1 MPVLQPLALIAATS
15 AFAALPLGPALAEL
29 RRSRDA
35 AALPIRRDDD
45 NIRNFAETFRAFSRV
60 HLERAAQQDAF
71 QHSAAVLFHKSEFS
85 QFVNADGELARGI
98 VLCQGEMTLGHKMIF
113 RDDIYCAGTLI
124 GGARNV
130 YRSILTEQD
139 LCLGENSQVLRW
151 LHADGSISLGTYCRL
166 HGRASADFIIYLRPG
181 CTFRRMHAPVIAAV
195 REDLQ
200 RKPSRHTSVAATSE
214 TALSRFPSRLDGF
227 FYLPA
232 GGTHEGSVIARGKAL
247 LGAASRLAG
256 NLKSHRELHVNEQ
269 VEVEGSLVSTSSIH
283 LGEQCFV
290 RGPVI
295 SERSVFIAAGAQVG
309 SPECLTTISAP
320 RISIAPGAVIHGTVW
335 AREAGEVTG

>member
-45 NIRNFAETFRAFSRV
+45 NIRNFAETFRAFSHV
-60 HLERAAQQDAF
+60 HLERAAQQSALE
-71 QHSAAVLFHKSEFS
+71 HSAAVLFHKGEFS
-85 QFVNADGELARGI
+85 QFENVAGQLVRGV
-98 VLCQGEMTLGHKMIF
+98 VLCQGEIILGHKMIF
-113 RDDIYCAGTLI
+113 RDDIFCACTLI
-124 GGARNV
+124 GGDRNV
-130 YRSILTEQD
+130 YRSILSEQD
-139 LCLGENSQVLRW
+139 LCLGEGSQVLRW
-151 LHADGSISLGTYCRL
+151 LHADGSISLGAYCRL

-181 CTFRRMHAPVIAAV
+181 CTFHRMHAPVIAAV
-195 REDLQ
+195 RDDLE
-200 RKPSRHTSVAATSE
+200 RKASRHTSITTAAE
-214 TALSRFPSRLDGF
+214 AGLSRFPSRLDGF

-256 NLKSHRELHVNEQ
+256 NLKAHRELHVNEQ
-269 VEVEGSLVSTSSIH
+269 AEVEGSLVSTSSIH
-283 LGEQCFV
+283 LGEGAFV
-290 RGPVI
+290 RGPII
-295 SERSVFIAAGAQVG
+295 SERKVIIAAGAQVG

-335 AREAGEVTG
+335 AREAGEVSG

>member
-1 MPVLQPLALIAATS
+1 MPVLQPLALIAATG

-45 NIRNFAETFRAFSRV
+45 NIRNFAETFRAFSHV
-60 HLERAAQQDAF
+60 HLERAAQQSAF
-71 QHSAAVLFHKSEFS
+71 EHSAAVLFRKGEFS
-85 QFVNADGELARGI
+85 QFVNADRELVRGV
-98 VLCQGEMTLGHKMIF
+98 VLCQSEITLGHNMVF

-139 LCLGENSQVLRW
+139 LCLGEGSQVLRW
-151 LHADGSISLGTYCRL
+151 VHADGSISAGGYCRL
-166 HGRASADFIIYLRPG
+166 HERASASFIIYLRPG
-181 CTFRRMHAPVIAAV
+181 CTFRRMHAPVVAAV
-195 REDLQ
+195 RGELG
-200 RKPSRHTSVAATSE
+200 RKPSRHTSIAATAD
-214 TALSRFPSRLDGF
+214 TGLSRFPSRLDGF

-256 NLKSHRELHVNEQ
+256 NLKAHRDLHVNEQ
-269 VEVEGSLVSTSSIH
+269 AEVDGSLVSSSSIH
-283 LGEQCFV
+283 LGEECFV

-295 SERSVFIAAGAQVG
+295 SERSVVIGAGAQVG

-335 AREAGEVTG
+335 AREAGEVSG